1 MASKFIINEGY
12 ASEKTVDAA
21 KYIHQDGL
29 WTFLDHN
36 ARQVYSLAAGSVIT
50 VERKDEAKA

>member
-12 ASEKTVDAA
+12 SGEKTVEAS

-36 ARQVYSLAAGSVIT
+36 GRQVYSLSAGNVVT
-50 VERKDEAKA
+50 VERKDDGAA